1 MANKRVN
8 DDGSMKA
15 VIYARYS
22 SENQREESIDGQIRE
37 CYAFARKNNIS
48 VVAEYIDRA
57 FSAKTDRRPDFQ
69 RMIKDSAKKNFNLVL
84 VWKIVFTLA
93 NTNTERF
100 LFPTVFRQLSRKFY
114 LTEFKKSSPKTKR
127 LPRDIKRK
135 TIIC

>member
-69 RMIKDSAKKNFNLVL
+69 RMIKDSAKKNFNLVWYGSL
-84 VWKIVFTLA
+84 TALRA
-93 NTNTERF
+93 
-100 LFPTVFRQLSRKFY
+100 TVTIQQTTRQR
-114 LTEFKKSSPKTKR
+114 SSAMELKLCR
-127 LPRDIKRK
+127 
-135 TIIC
+135 